1 MSHKFNVEHL
11 DKLNDPK
18 RLEILD
24 LQTVCSHFGLQQDMT
39 LVKIGTG
46 TALFAEGFL
55 NLLPEARCYALDIV
69 PEMLEWIRNNRETYK
84 AGRLIPMIMEESRTP
99 LEDNIADFLFM
110 ISLHHELDEPVELLK
125 ECRRILKPGGN
136 ILIADWRKD
145 SPDGP
150 PVYHR
155 IEPSLAIS
163 HLEAS
168 GFEDIAMFDGSKHLF
183 CIRAMN
189 SFSTK

>member
-11 DKLNDPK
+11 SMLNDPK

-24 LQTVCSHFGLQQDMT
+24 LKKVCNHFGLQQDMT
-39 LVKIGTG
+39 LVEIGTG
-46 TALFAEGFL
+46 TGLFAEAFL

-69 PEMLEWIRNNRETYK
+69 PEMLEWIKNNREIYRE
-84 AGRLIPMIMEESRTP
+84 GRLIPLLMEESKTP

-125 ECRRILKPGGN
+125 DCRRILKPGGK

-145 SPDGP
+145 APDGP
-150 PVYHR
+150 PVHHR

-163 HLEAS
+163 HLEAT
-168 GFEDIAMFDGSKHLF
+168 GFEDIAMFAGSELLF
-183 CIRAMN
+183 CIGARN
-189 SFSTK
+189 PSRQ